1 MKKPVL
7 KKYIGDFY
15 EKNKYSKLLLTKDEI
30 IGLKNRSKL
39 KFYLIDVFTHQSTY
53 TDPINKEILNTY
65 IEEILFGFK
74 SGIIVTNSRVV
85 DIVEEVYYEI
95 KDKNYFELLK
105 EVSMSL
111 LRNSLKKE
119 TRLHVELDDVFNSY
133 YKDLKKY
140 GNYEFEKTKDKLI
153 SKLDKDKNG
162 IIDIVE
168 LKDELKLLLNK
179 YQDDIVGVDKKYFHN
194 LVKIS
199 LFLKDKKTNIQGVFT
214 KIQQSESVK
223 EFQNVVG
230 VLQNEIHTYNMILY
244 HSLSMII
251 SIKDNNLTTF
261 YEIYEKFD
269 SLRLFESNWEK
280 DVSKKLGGIELK
292 LTQLIHSIDKM
303 NREIIDKL
311 GELDYMMEQNFGLLN
326 DSISK
331 ELKDINSSIQSNTL
345 LNGIQTY
352 QTYKLRK

>member
-1 MKKPVL
+1 
-7 KKYIGDFY
+7 
-15 EKNKYSKLLLTKDEI
+15 
-30 IGLKNRSKL
+30 
-39 KFYLIDVFTHQSTY
+39 
-53 TDPINKEILNTY
+53 
-65 IEEILFGFK
+65 
-74 SGIIVTNSRVV
+74 
-85 DIVEEVYYEI
+85 
-95 KDKNYFELLK
+95 
-105 EVSMSL
+105 MSL

>member
-1 MKKPVL
+1 
-7 KKYIGDFY
+7 
-15 EKNKYSKLLLTKDEI
+15 
-30 IGLKNRSKL
+30 
-39 KFYLIDVFTHQSTY
+39 
-53 TDPINKEILNTY
+53 
-65 IEEILFGFK
+65 
-74 SGIIVTNSRVV
+74 
-85 DIVEEVYYEI
+85 
-95 KDKNYFELLK
+95 
-105 EVSMSL
+105 
-111 LRNSLKKE
+111 
-119 TRLHVELDDVFNSY
+119 
-133 YKDLKKY
+133 
-140 GNYEFEKTKDKLI
+140 
-153 SKLDKDKNG
+153 
-162 IIDIVE
+162 
-168 LKDELKLLLNK
+168 
-179 YQDDIVGVDKKYFHN
+179 
-194 LVKIS
+194 
-199 LFLKDKKTNIQGVFT
+199 
-214 KIQQSESVK
+214 
-223 EFQNVVG
+223 
-230 VLQNEIHTYNMILY
+230 MILY